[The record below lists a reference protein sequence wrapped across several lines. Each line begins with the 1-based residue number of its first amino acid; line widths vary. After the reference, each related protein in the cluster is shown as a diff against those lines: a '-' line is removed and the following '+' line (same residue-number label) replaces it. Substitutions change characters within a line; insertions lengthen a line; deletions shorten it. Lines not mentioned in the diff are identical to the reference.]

1 MKEVFLPRG
10 GFSILETACCGFRRP
25 DIFRFR
31 LIHSY
36 SATAFSDDL
45 ERSSENFCLVT
56 FQIDIQAQ

>member
-1 MKEVFLPRG
+1 M
-10 GFSILETACCGFRRP
+10 ETVRYGFRRP

-45 ERSSENFCLVT
+45 ERPSENFCLVT